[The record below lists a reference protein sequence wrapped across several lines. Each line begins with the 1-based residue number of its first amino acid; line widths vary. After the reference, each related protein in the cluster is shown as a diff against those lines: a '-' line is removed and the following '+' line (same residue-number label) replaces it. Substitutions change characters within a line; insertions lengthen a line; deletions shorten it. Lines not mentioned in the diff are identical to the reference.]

1 MGQTLGKVGKPGDQ
15 VQVLREHATSKG
27 VQGSNNPH
35 HNLNNNLNNVIFH
48 IYVRALPTCLR
59 VPDYAKRNN

>member
-48 IYVRALPTCLR
+48 KPTPR
-59 VPDYAKRNN
+59 KPSDEIRGI